1 MIILILGIALITSA
15 CGNNVS
21 RNITTSTKV
30 ATTSGQMK
38 QDTGIN
44 STENT
49 KSDNKQENTN
59 EQQQATGQRPNEGVK
74 QSVNEIEDHSVENAE
89 EPVYIDET
97 DQGTSMPKNE
107 DKANYKAT
115 ICIDPGHQIPVDN
128 STEPVAPGSGEMKVK
143 NPGGAA
149 GISTGIPEYEV
160 NLKISKFLKELLE
173 KNGYNVV
180 MTHESNDVNISNI
193 ERAEIANKANA
204 DLFVRIH
211 ADSAANSSAHGV
223 SILIP
228 GDMYIKDEEI
238 LSKSRQA
245 AGYILDSVVNETGAY
260 SRGLIVSNDMTGF
273 NWCKV
278 PMLLIETGFLSN
290 PEEEKKL
297 SDEKYQR
304 TIANG
309 IFKGI
314 EKYFSNNF

>member
-1 MIILILGIALITSA
+1 MFLILGIALITSA
-15 CGNNVS
+15 CGSNGS
-21 RNITTSTKV
+21 KNITTSTRTI
-30 ATTSGQMK
+30 ATSGQRK
-38 QDTGIN
+38 QNTVSV
-44 STENT
+44 STRNT
-49 KSDNKQENTN
+49 KSENKKAKTEEQQAS
-59 EQQQATGQRPNEGVK
+59 EQQQDEKQILNEVEEDLT
-74 QSVNEIEDHSVENAE
+74 EIAE
-89 EPVYIDET
+89 EPVYSEET
-97 DQGTSMPKNE
+97 SQSTSIQENE
-107 DKANYKAT
+107 NKANYKAT
-115 ICIDPGHQIPVDN
+115 ICIDSGHQIPIDN
-128 STEPVAPGSGEMKVK
+128 STEPVAPGAGEMKVK

-160 NLKISKFLKELLE
+160 NMKISKFLKELLE

-193 ERAEIANKANA
+193 ERAEIANKVNA

-211 ADSAANSSAHGV
+211 ADGAADSRVHGV

-228 GDMYIKDEEI
+228 GNMYIKDEDV

-245 AGYILDSVVNETGAY
+245 ASSILDSVVNETGAY

-290 PEEEKKL
+290 PEEERKL
-297 SDEKYQR
+297 SDEQYQR

-309 IFKGI
+309 IYKGI